1 VEGQKEGEVCDG
13 INEKCMA
20 YLVCNGG
27 VCAKW
32 GSVSNGEEAMDM
44 RACVNAY
51 GQSAGIGGRVLC
63 QRGPKFYEGDNN
75 WCEYSVGG
83 KIISVSPSCGF
94 NHGGSFCPS
103 GQGDPVYIK
112 NFQKVLVFF
121 CLDL

>member
-1 VEGQKEGEVCDG
+1 MEELKEWEVCDG

-20 YLVCNGG
+20 YLVCNVS

-32 GSVSNGEEAMDM
+32 GSVSTGEETMDI
-44 RACVNAY
+44 RAFVNPY
-51 GQSAGIGGRVLC
+51 GKSPAIGGRVLC

-112 NFQKVLVFF
+112 NFQKVFSVFF
-121 CLDL
+121 LDL